1 MPPVDPLT
9 NALILTVSGQE
20 NRAQSSVL
28 GDTYVVRPNL
38 ISSFRATL
46 NVTQNY
52 RLRPDSFSPFDL
64 GINLTPLVPKDIDLS
79 VTNAFS
85 LGGGASN
92 RGKWNTTAIQF
103 SEDIDWI
110 HGNHQIAFGGNFVR
124 GIANQYNTQFTN
136 GTISFNGQQTGL
148 GLSDFLLG
156 RVNTITQ
163 AHGQR
168 DFERSKYISFI
179 FRTHGRPHRG

>member
-1 MPPVDPLT
+1 
-9 NALILTVSGQE
+9 VSGQE